1 MLRAGLGRSSC
12 LCGGGLRRS
21 RRPAADGGSAL
32 PGCSRA
38 LSAVSPSNGG
48 AARGGRDPPGGS
60 RAAPSS
66 SSISSFLSCLVGFLR
81 PLIPP
86 GLPSVAA
93 TRAVLGAAALWD
105 GQDMKQLRE
114 ASAAL
119 VRPVASPEVEI
130 GAGPCRQQAA
140 EPNCQP
146 GRHRGAWGV
155 GAVGGDRGRF
165 APCWWP
171 SRPPMFSQSAARLLL
186 SGGDWQSGAAAG
198 LCTGAVG
205 QGAGQVQ
212 LTGVEKRLLSCASN
226 VKPLDGVK
234 ILDLTRVLA
243 GPFATMNLG
252 DLGAEVI
259 KVERPGA
266 GDDTRV
272 WGPPFV
278 GTESIYFL
286 SVNRN
291 KKSIAI
297 NMKDSKGAKL
307 IRELAAV
314 SDVFVENFIPGKLA
328 ELGLGYEDIKKI
340 APHIVYCSITGYGQT
355 GPMVQRGGYDSIAA
369 AVSGLMHITGHE
381 DGEPVRPGV
390 AMTDLATGLYTH
402 GAIMAGLLQRY
413 KTGKGLHI
421 DCNLLS
427 SQVACLTSVAA
438 NYLNCKIEAKRWGT
452 AHGSIV
458 PYQAF
463 KTKDGYLVVGAGN
476 DQQFVTVCKIL
487 NLPEVSKD
495 PRYKTNTLRVQNREE
510 LVDMLSTRFSEK
522 ATIEWLQLFEGSGV
536 PYGPINNM
544 QQVFANPQVLHNGLV
559 MEMNHPTAGRIA
571 VPGPGVRYSEF
582 AVSHPKPPP
591 LVGQHTVEI
600 LKGMLG
606 YEDDA
611 IEELL
616 RTGAVAQHEVR

>member
-1 MLRAGLGRSSC
+1 MLRAGLGRRRC
-12 LCGGGLRRS
+12 RCGGGLWRS
-21 RRPAADGGSAL
+21 PCPAAVGGSAS
-32 PGCSRA
+32 PRYSRA
-38 LSAVSPSNGG
+38 LSAASASPSNGG
-48 AARGGRDPPGGS
+48 
-60 RAAPSS
+60 
-66 SSISSFLSCLVGFLR
+66 
-81 PLIPP
+81 
-86 GLPSVAA
+86 
-93 TRAVLGAAALWD
+93 
-105 GQDMKQLRE
+105 
-114 ASAAL
+114 
-119 VRPVASPEVEI
+119 
-130 GAGPCRQQAA
+130 
-140 EPNCQP
+140 
-146 GRHRGAWGV
+146 GAWGG
-155 GAVGGDRGRF
+155 GA
-165 APCWWP
+165 
-171 SRPPMFSQSAARLLL
+171 PP
-186 SGGDWQSGAAAG
+186 AG
-198 LCTGAVG
+198 
-205 QGAGQVQ
+205 
-212 LTGVEKRLLSCASN
+212 ASN

-266 GDDTRV
+266 GDDTRA
-272 WGPPFV
+272 WGPPFA
-278 GTESIYFL
+278 GTESVYFL

-297 NMKDSKGAKL
+297 NMKDSKGVKL

-314 SDVFVENFIPGKLA
+314 SDVFVENYLPGKLA
-328 ELGLGYEDIKKI
+328 EMGLGYEDIKKI

-381 DGEPVRPGV
+381 
-390 AMTDLATGLYTH
+390 
-402 GAIMAGLLQRY
+402 
-413 KTGKGLHI
+413 
-421 DCNLLS
+421 
-427 SQVACLTSVAA
+427 VACLTHVAA

-458 PYQAF
+458 PYQ
-463 KTKDGYLVVGAGN
+463 
-476 DQQFVTVCKIL
+476 IL

-495 PRYKTNTLRVQNREE
+495 SRYKTNALRVQNRKE
-510 LVDMLSTRFSEK
+510 LTDILSTRFSEK
-522 ATIEWLQLFEGSGV
+522 TTIEWLQLFEGSGV

-544 QQVFANPQVLHNGLV
+544 QQVFSDPQVLHNGLV

-606 YEDDA
+606 YNDDA

-616 RTGAVAQHEVR
+616 RTGAVAQHEILFLVSLPRDLPMHLEIPAWLSAMGTLELTFKSRPFLISGREQQVTR

>member
-1 MLRAGLGRSSC
+1 MLRAGLARSC
-12 LCGGGLRRS
+12 RCPGGLWRS
-21 RRPAADGGSAL
+21 PCQAAGGSAS
-32 PGCSRA
+32 PRCPRA
-38 LSAVSPSNGG
+38 LSAASPGSGG
-48 AARGGRDPPGGS
+48 GARGGGAPP
-60 RAAPSS
+60 
-66 SSISSFLSCLVGFLR
+66 
-81 PLIPP
+81 
-86 GLPSVAA
+86 
-93 TRAVLGAAALWD
+93 
-105 GQDMKQLRE
+105 
-114 ASAAL
+114 
-119 VRPVASPEVEI
+119 
-130 GAGPCRQQAA
+130 AG
-140 EPNCQP
+140 
-146 GRHRGAWGV
+146 
-155 GAVGGDRGRF
+155 
-165 APCWWP
+165 
-171 SRPPMFSQSAARLLL
+171 
-186 SGGDWQSGAAAG
+186 
-198 LCTGAVG
+198 
-205 QGAGQVQ
+205 
-212 LTGVEKRLLSCASN
+212 ASN

-266 GDDTRV
+266 GDDTRA
-272 WGPPFV
+272 WGPPFA
-278 GTESIYFL
+278 GTESVYFL

-314 SDVFVENFIPGKLA
+314 SDVFVENYVPGKLA
-328 ELGLGYEDIKKI
+328 EMGLGYEDVKKI

-381 DGEPVRPGV
+381 GGEPVRPGV
-390 AMTDLATGLYTH
+390 AMTDLATGLYTY

-427 SQVACLTSVAA
+427 SQVACLTHVAA
-438 NYLNCKIEAKRWGT
+438 NYLNFKIEAKRWGT

-463 KTKDGYLVVGAGN
+463 KTKDGYIVVGAGN

-495 PRYKTNTLRVQNREE
+495 SRYKTNTLRVQNRKE
-510 LVDMLSTRFSEK
+510 LIDILSMRFSEK

-544 QQVFANPQVLHNGLV
+544 QQVFSDPQVLHNELV

-571 VPGPGVRYSEF
+571 VPGPSKEMFSFCFLVR
-582 AVSHPKPPP
+582 
-591 LVGQHTVEI
+591 L
-600 LKGMLG
+600 
-606 YEDDA
+606 
-611 IEELL
+611 
-616 RTGAVAQHEVR
+616 

>member
-1 MLRAGLGRSSC
+1 MLRAGLGRRSR
-12 LCGGGLRRS
+12 LCGGGLWRS
-21 RRPAADGGSAL
+21 PRPAAASGSASPRC
-32 PGCSRA
+32 PGA
-38 LSAVSPSNGG
+38 LSGASASPRNGG
-48 AARGGRDPPGGS
+48 GARGEGAPP
-60 RAAPSS
+60 
-66 SSISSFLSCLVGFLR
+66 
-81 PLIPP
+81 
-86 GLPSVAA
+86 
-93 TRAVLGAAALWD
+93 
-105 GQDMKQLRE
+105 
-114 ASAAL
+114 
-119 VRPVASPEVEI
+119 
-130 GAGPCRQQAA
+130 AG
-140 EPNCQP
+140 
-146 GRHRGAWGV
+146 
-155 GAVGGDRGRF
+155 
-165 APCWWP
+165 
-171 SRPPMFSQSAARLLL
+171 
-186 SGGDWQSGAAAG
+186 
-198 LCTGAVG
+198 
-205 QGAGQVQ
+205 
-212 LTGVEKRLLSCASN
+212 ASN
-226 VKPLDGVK
+226 VKPLDAVK

-243 GPFATMNLG
+243 GPFATMILG

-266 GDDTRV
+266 GDDTRA
-272 WGPPFV
+272 WGPPFA
-278 GTESIYFL
+278 GTESVYFL

-314 SDVFVENFIPGKLA
+314 SDVFVENYVPGKLA
-328 ELGLGYEDIKKI
+328 EMGLGYEDIKKI

-390 AMTDLATGLYTH
+390 AMTDLATGLYTY
-402 GAIMAGLLQRY
+402 GAIMAGLLQRH

-427 SQVACLTSVAA
+427 SQVACLTHVAA

-463 KTKDGYLVVGAGN
+463 KTKDGYIVVGAGN

-495 PRYKTNTLRVQNREE
+495 SRYRTNTLRVQNRKE
-510 LVDMLSTRFSEK
+510 LIDILSTRFSEK

-544 QQVFANPQVLHNGLV
+544 QQVFSDPQVLHNGLV
-559 MEMNHPTAGRIA
+559 MEMNHPTAGKIA
-571 VPGPGVRYSEF
+571 VPVFTFSTLVTLDGPHGSPVAVSIGQMRRGPGVRYSEF

>member
-1 MLRAGLGRSSC
+1 MLRAGLGR
-12 LCGGGLRRS
+12 RS
-21 RRPAADGGSAL
+21 RCCRGLWRSPCPGAAGSCA
-32 PGCSRA
+32 RA
-38 LSAVSPSNGG
+38 LSAASASPSPGSGGG
-48 AARGGRDPPGGS
+48 AR
-60 RAAPSS
+60 
-66 SSISSFLSCLVGFLR
+66 
-81 PLIPP
+81 
-86 GLPSVAA
+86 
-93 TRAVLGAAALWD
+93 
-105 GQDMKQLRE
+105 
-114 ASAAL
+114 
-119 VRPVASPEVEI
+119 
-130 GAGPCRQQAA
+130 
-140 EPNCQP
+140 
-146 GRHRGAWGV
+146 
-155 GAVGGDRGRF
+155 
-165 APCWWP
+165 
-171 SRPPMFSQSAARLLL
+171 
-186 SGGDWQSGAAAG
+186 SGGAPPAG
-198 LCTGAVG
+198 
-205 QGAGQVQ
+205 
-212 LTGVEKRLLSCASN
+212 ASN

-266 GDDTRV
+266 GDDTRA
-272 WGPPFV
+272 WGPPFA

-297 NMKDSKGAKL
+297 NMKDSKGVKV
-307 IRELAAV
+307 IKELAAA
-314 SDVFVENFIPGKLA
+314 SDVFVENFVPGKLA
-328 ELGLGYEDIKKI
+328 KMGLGYEDIKKI

-355 GPMVQRGGYDSIAA
+355 GPVVQRGGYDSIAA

-381 DGEPVRPGV
+381 DGEPVRSGV
-390 AMTDLATGLYTH
+390 AMTDLATGLYTY

-427 SQVACLTSVAA
+427 T
-438 NYLNCKIEAKRWGT
+438 
-452 AHGSIV
+452 
-458 PYQAF
+458 QAF
-463 KTKDGYLVVGAGN
+463 KTKDGYIVVGAGN
-476 DQQFVTVCKIL
+476 DHQFVTVCKIL

-495 PRYKTNTLRVQNREE
+495 SRYKTNTLRVQNRKE
-510 LVDMLSTRFSEK
+510 LIDILSTRFSEK

-544 QQVFANPQVLHNGLV
+544 QQVFSDPQVLHNGLV
-559 MEMNHPTAGRIA
+559 MEMNHPTAGKIA

-582 AVSHPKPPP
+582 AMSHPKPPP

-600 LKGMLG
+600 LKSVLG

-616 RTGAVAQHEVR
+616 CTGAVAQHEVR

>member
-1 MLRAGLGRSSC
+1 MLRAGLGRRSR
-12 LCGGGLRRS
+12 LCGGGLWRS
-21 RRPAADGGSAL
+21 PRPAAASGSASPRR
-32 PGCSRA
+32 PGA
-38 LSAVSPSNGG
+38 LSGASASPRNGG
-48 AARGGRDPPGGS
+48 GARGEGAPP
-60 RAAPSS
+60 
-66 SSISSFLSCLVGFLR
+66 
-81 PLIPP
+81 
-86 GLPSVAA
+86 
-93 TRAVLGAAALWD
+93 
-105 GQDMKQLRE
+105 
-114 ASAAL
+114 
-119 VRPVASPEVEI
+119 
-130 GAGPCRQQAA
+130 AG
-140 EPNCQP
+140 
-146 GRHRGAWGV
+146 
-155 GAVGGDRGRF
+155 
-165 APCWWP
+165 
-171 SRPPMFSQSAARLLL
+171 
-186 SGGDWQSGAAAG
+186 
-198 LCTGAVG
+198 
-205 QGAGQVQ
+205 
-212 LTGVEKRLLSCASN
+212 ASN
-226 VKPLDGVK
+226 VKPLDAVK

-243 GPFATMNLG
+243 GPFATMILG

-266 GDDTRV
+266 GDDTRA
-272 WGPPFV
+272 WGPPFA
-278 GTESIYFL
+278 GTESVYFL

-314 SDVFVENFIPGKLA
+314 SDVFVENYIPGKLA
-328 ELGLGYEDIKKI
+328 EMGLGYEDIKKI

-381 DGEPVRPGV
+381 
-390 AMTDLATGLYTH
+390 
-402 GAIMAGLLQRY
+402 
-413 KTGKGLHI
+413 
-421 DCNLLS
+421 
-427 SQVACLTSVAA
+427 VACLTHVAA

-463 KTKDGYLVVGAGN
+463 KTKDGYIVVGAGN

-495 PRYKTNTLRVQNREE
+495 SRYRTNTLRVQNRKE
-510 LVDMLSTRFSEK
+510 LIDILSTRFSEK

-536 PYGPINNM
+536 PYGRINNM
-544 QQVFANPQVLHNGLV
+544 QQVFSDPQVLHNGLV
-559 MEMNHPTAGRIA
+559 MEMNHPTAGKIA

>member
-1 MLRAGLGRSSC
+1 MLRGGMARRSWRW
-12 LCGGGLRRS
+12 GGGLWRV
-21 RRPAADGGSAL
+21 P
-32 PGCSRA
+32 
-38 LSAVSPSNGG
+38 
-48 AARGGRDPPGGS
+48 
-60 RAAPSS
+60 
-66 SSISSFLSCLVGFLR
+66 FL
-81 PLIPP
+81 
-86 GLPSVAA
+86 
-93 TRAVLGAAALWD
+93 AAA
-105 GQDMKQLRE
+105 
-114 ASAAL
+114 ASGGG
-119 VRPVASPEVEI
+119 VASPR
-130 GAGPCRQQAA
+130 C
-140 EPNCQP
+140 
-146 GRHRGAWGV
+146 
-155 GAVGGDRGRF
+155 
-165 APCWWP
+165 
-171 SRPPMFSQSAARLLL
+171 SAARSAASASPGNGGGVR
-186 SGGDWQSGAAAG
+186 SGGAPPAG
-198 LCTGAVG
+198 
-205 QGAGQVQ
+205 
-212 LTGVEKRLLSCASN
+212 ASN
-226 VKPLDGVK
+226 IKPLDGVK

-266 GDDTRV
+266 GDDTRA
-272 WGPPFV
+272 WGPPFA
-278 GTESIYFL
+278 GTESVYFL

-314 SDVFVENFIPGKLA
+314 SDVFVENYVPGKLA
-328 ELGLGYEDIKKI
+328 EMGLGYEDIKKI

-369 AVSGLMHITGHE
+369 AVSGLMHITGQE
-381 DGEPVRPGV
+381 
-390 AMTDLATGLYTH
+390 
-402 GAIMAGLLQRY
+402 
-413 KTGKGLHI
+413 
-421 DCNLLS
+421 
-427 SQVACLTSVAA
+427 VACLTHVAA
-438 NYLNCKIEAKRWGT
+438 NYLNCKVEAKRWGT

-463 KTKDGYLVVGAGN
+463 KTKDGYIVVGAGN
-476 DQQFVTVCKIL
+476 DKQFVTVCKIL

-495 PRYKTNTLRVQNREE
+495 SRYKTNTLRVQNRKE
-510 LVDMLSTRFSEK
+510 LIDILSTRFSEK
-522 ATIEWLQLFEGSGV
+522 ATIEWLQLFDGSGV

-544 QQVFANPQVLHNGLV
+544 QQVFSDPQVLHNGLV

-582 AVSHPKPPP
+582 AVSNPRPPP

>member
-1 MLRAGLGRSSC
+1 MLRAALGRGNGR
-12 LCGGGLRRS
+12 CGGLWRNPCS
-21 RRPAADGGSAL
+21 AAAGGSA
-32 PGCSRA
+32 RA
-38 LSAVSPSNGG
+38 PSAASASSGNGSGGG
-48 AARGGRDPPGGS
+48 ARSGG
-60 RAAPSS
+60 
-66 SSISSFLSCLVGFLR
+66 
-81 PLIPP
+81 
-86 GLPSVAA
+86 
-93 TRAVLGAAALWD
+93 
-105 GQDMKQLRE
+105 
-114 ASAAL
+114 
-119 VRPVASPEVEI
+119 ASP
-130 GAGPCRQQAA
+130 A
-140 EPNCQP
+140 
-146 GRHRGAWGV
+146 
-155 GAVGGDRGRF
+155 D
-165 APCWWP
+165 
-171 SRPPMFSQSAARLLL
+171 
-186 SGGDWQSGAAAG
+186 
-198 LCTGAVG
+198 
-205 QGAGQVQ
+205 
-212 LTGVEKRLLSCASN
+212 ASN

-259 KVERPGA
+259 KVEKPGA
-266 GDDTRV
+266 GDDTRA
-272 WGPPFV
+272 WGPPFA
-278 GTESIYFL
+278 GTESVYFL

-307 IRELAAV
+307 IRELAAA
-314 SDVFVENFIPGKLA
+314 SDVFVENYIPGKLA
-328 ELGLGYEDIKKI
+328 EMGLGYEDIKNV

-355 GPMVQRGGYDSIAA
+355 GPVVQRGGYDSIAA

-381 DGEPVRPGV
+381 DGEPVKLGV
-390 AMTDLATGLYTH
+390 AMTDLATGLYTY

-427 SQVACLTSVAA
+427 T
-438 NYLNCKIEAKRWGT
+438 
-452 AHGSIV
+452 
-458 PYQAF
+458 QAF
-463 KTKDGYLVVGAGN
+463 KTKDGYIVVGAGN
-476 DQQFVTVCKIL
+476 DRQFVTVCKVL

-495 PRYKTNTLRVQNREE
+495 SRYQTNALRVRNRRE
-510 LVDMLSTRFSEK
+510 LIDVLSTRFSEK
-522 ATIEWLQLFEGSGV
+522 TTIEWLQLFEGSGV

-544 QQVFANPQVLHNGLV
+544 QQVFSDPQVLHNGLV

-582 AVSHPKPPP
+582 DVSHPKPPP

-600 LKGMLG
+600 LKSMLG

>member
-1 MLRAGLGRSSC
+1 MLRAALGRGSGR
-12 LCGGGLRRS
+12 CGGLWRNPCS
-21 RRPAADGGSAL
+21 AAAGGSA
-32 PGCSRA
+32 RA
-38 LSAVSPSNGG
+38 PSAASASSGNGSSGG
-48 AARGGRDPPGGS
+48 ARSGG
-60 RAAPSS
+60 
-66 SSISSFLSCLVGFLR
+66 
-81 PLIPP
+81 
-86 GLPSVAA
+86 
-93 TRAVLGAAALWD
+93 
-105 GQDMKQLRE
+105 
-114 ASAAL
+114 
-119 VRPVASPEVEI
+119 ASP
-130 GAGPCRQQAA
+130 A
-140 EPNCQP
+140 
-146 GRHRGAWGV
+146 
-155 GAVGGDRGRF
+155 D
-165 APCWWP
+165 
-171 SRPPMFSQSAARLLL
+171 
-186 SGGDWQSGAAAG
+186 
-198 LCTGAVG
+198 
-205 QGAGQVQ
+205 
-212 LTGVEKRLLSCASN
+212 ASN

-266 GDDTRV
+266 GDDTRA
-272 WGPPFV
+272 WGPPFA
-278 GTESIYFL
+278 GTESVYFL

-307 IRELAAV
+307 IRELAAA
-314 SDVFVENFIPGKLA
+314 SDVFVENYIPGKLA
-328 ELGLGYEDIKKI
+328 EMGLGYEDIKNV

-355 GPMVQRGGYDSIAA
+355 GPVVQRGGYDSIAA

-390 AMTDLATGLYTH
+390 AMTDLATGLYTY

-427 SQVACLTSVAA
+427 T
-438 NYLNCKIEAKRWGT
+438 
-452 AHGSIV
+452 
-458 PYQAF
+458 QAF
-463 KTKDGYLVVGAGN
+463 KTKDGYIVVGAGN
-476 DQQFVTVCKIL
+476 DHQFVTVCKVL

-495 PRYKTNTLRVQNREE
+495 SRYQTNTLRVRNRRE
-510 LVDMLSTRFSEK
+510 LIDILSTRFSK
-522 ATIEWLQLFEGSGV
+522 KTTIEWLQLFEGSGV

-544 QQVFANPQVLHNGLV
+544 QQVFSDPQVLHNGLV

-582 AVSHPKPPP
+582 DVSHPKPPP

-600 LKGMLG
+600 LKSMLG
-606 YEDDA
+606 YEDDT

>member
-1 MLRAGLGRSSC
+1 MLRAGLGRRSRC
-12 LCGGGLRRS
+12 CGGLWRS
-21 RRPAADGGSAL
+21 PCPAAASGSA
-32 PGCSRA
+32 RA
-38 LSAVSPSNGG
+38 LSAASASPSPGSGGG
-48 AARGGRDPPGGS
+48 ARSGDAPP
-60 RAAPSS
+60 
-66 SSISSFLSCLVGFLR
+66 
-81 PLIPP
+81 
-86 GLPSVAA
+86 
-93 TRAVLGAAALWD
+93 
-105 GQDMKQLRE
+105 
-114 ASAAL
+114 
-119 VRPVASPEVEI
+119 
-130 GAGPCRQQAA
+130 AG
-140 EPNCQP
+140 
-146 GRHRGAWGV
+146 
-155 GAVGGDRGRF
+155 
-165 APCWWP
+165 
-171 SRPPMFSQSAARLLL
+171 
-186 SGGDWQSGAAAG
+186 
-198 LCTGAVG
+198 
-205 QGAGQVQ
+205 
-212 LTGVEKRLLSCASN
+212 ASN

-234 ILDLTRVLA
+234 ILDLTRILA

-266 GDDTRV
+266 GDDTRA
-272 WGPPFV
+272 WGPPFA
-278 GTESIYFL
+278 GTESVYFL

-297 NMKDSKGAKL
+297 NMKDSKGVKL
-307 IRELAAV
+307 IKELAAA
-314 SDVFVENFIPGKLA
+314 SDVFVENFVPGKLA
-328 ELGLGYEDIKKI
+328 EMGLGYEDIKKI

-355 GPMVQRGGYDSIAA
+355 GPVVQRGGYDSIAA

-381 DGEPVRPGV
+381 DGEPVRAGV
-390 AMTDLATGLYTH
+390 AMTDLATGLYTY

-427 SQVACLTSVAA
+427 TQVACLTHVAA

-458 PYQAF
+458 PYQ
-463 KTKDGYLVVGAGN
+463 
-476 DQQFVTVCKIL
+476 IL

-495 PRYKTNTLRVQNREE
+495 SRYKTNTLRVQNRKE
-510 LVDMLSTRFSEK
+510 LIDILSTRFSEK
-522 ATIEWLQLFEGSGV
+522 ATTEWLQLFEGHGV

-544 QQVFANPQVLHNGLV
+544 QQVFSDPQVLHNGLV

-600 LKGMLG
+600 LKSMLG

>member
-1 MLRAGLGRSSC
+1 MLRAGLARRSC
-12 LCGGGLRRS
+12 RCPGGLWRS
-21 RRPAADGGSAL
+21 PCQAAGGSAS
-32 PGCSRA
+32 PRCPRA
-38 LSAVSPSNGG
+38 LSAASPGSGG
-48 AARGGRDPPGGS
+48 GARGGGAPP
-60 RAAPSS
+60 
-66 SSISSFLSCLVGFLR
+66 
-81 PLIPP
+81 
-86 GLPSVAA
+86 
-93 TRAVLGAAALWD
+93 
-105 GQDMKQLRE
+105 
-114 ASAAL
+114 
-119 VRPVASPEVEI
+119 
-130 GAGPCRQQAA
+130 AG
-140 EPNCQP
+140 
-146 GRHRGAWGV
+146 
-155 GAVGGDRGRF
+155 
-165 APCWWP
+165 
-171 SRPPMFSQSAARLLL
+171 
-186 SGGDWQSGAAAG
+186 
-198 LCTGAVG
+198 
-205 QGAGQVQ
+205 
-212 LTGVEKRLLSCASN
+212 ASN

-266 GDDTRV
+266 GDDTRA
-272 WGPPFV
+272 WGPPFA
-278 GTESIYFL
+278 GTESVYFL

-314 SDVFVENFIPGKLA
+314 SDVFVENYVPGKLA
-328 ELGLGYEDIKKI
+328 EMGLGYEDVKKI

-381 DGEPVRPGV
+381 GGEPVRPGV
-390 AMTDLATGLYTH
+390 AMTDLATGLYTY

-427 SQVACLTSVAA
+427 SQVACLTHVAA
-438 NYLNCKIEAKRWGT
+438 NYLNFKIEAKRWGT

-463 KTKDGYLVVGAGN
+463 KTKDGYIVVGAGN

-495 PRYKTNTLRVQNREE
+495 SRYKTNTLRVQNRKE
-510 LVDMLSTRFSEK
+510 LIDILSMRFSEK

-544 QQVFANPQVLHNGLV
+544 QQVFSDPQDI
-559 MEMNHPTAGRIA
+559 NH
-571 VPGPGVRYSEF
+571 
-582 AVSHPKPPP
+582 
-591 LVGQHTVEI
+591 
-600 LKGMLG
+600 
-606 YEDDA
+606 
-611 IEELL
+611 
-616 RTGAVAQHEVR
+616 